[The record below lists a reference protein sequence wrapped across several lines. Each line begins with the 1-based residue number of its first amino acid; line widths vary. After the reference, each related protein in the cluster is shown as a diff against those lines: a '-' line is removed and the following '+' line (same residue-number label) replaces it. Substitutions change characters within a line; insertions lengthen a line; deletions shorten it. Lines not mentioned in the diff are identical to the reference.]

1 MESLVIGLFTGAL
14 GLGYFIYGKKLQLFV
29 PMVSGGV
36 LCALP
41 YFVDNTLIL
50 ILLSLVAMFA
60 PFVLKF

>member
-14 GLGYFIYGKKLQLFV
+14 GLGYFIYGKKMQLFV
-29 PMVSGGV
+29 PMVSGGL

-41 YFVDNTLIL
+41 YVIDSNLVLIL
-50 ILLSLVAMFA
+50 VSLVAMVA